1 MRRTVL
7 VVEDNEL
14 NRRLFTHVLRLA
26 EYEVIEAVDGAEALD
41 RARRARPDLILL
53 DMELPR
59 VPGLE
64 VVRRLRADRDHAPPP
79 ILAVSAF
86 VAESTARHARA
97 AGCIGYLPKPV
108 SPAALL
114 TAVADALEAHSATV
128 EG

>member
-26 EYEVIEAVDGAEALD
+26 EYEVIEAADGAEALD

-64 VVRRLRADRDHAPPP
+64 VVRRLRADPAPPP
-79 ILAVSAF
+79 VLAVSAF

-97 AGCIGYLPKPV
+97 AGCVGYLAKPV
-108 SPAALL
+108 SPGALL
-114 TAVADALEAHSATV
+114 AAVERALEARGAPV

>member
-26 EYEVIEAVDGAEALD
+26 DYEVIEAADGAEALD

-64 VVRRLRADRDHAPPP
+64 VVRRLRADRERPAPP

-86 VAESTARHARA
+86 VAESMARHARA
-97 AGCIGYLPKPV
+97 AGCVGYLPKPV
-108 SPAALL
+108 SPGALIAA
-114 TAVADALEAHSATV
+114 VGRALEARDAPV